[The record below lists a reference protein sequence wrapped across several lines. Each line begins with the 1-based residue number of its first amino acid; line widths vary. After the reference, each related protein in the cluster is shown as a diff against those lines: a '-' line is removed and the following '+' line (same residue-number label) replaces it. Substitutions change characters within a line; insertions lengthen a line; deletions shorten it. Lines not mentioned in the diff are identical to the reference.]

1 MQKNSG
7 FNKNRERGGKDMR
20 KIVKNLKIYRLVA
33 WILAITM
40 LAGYVPQGVH
50 LKSFNSLKD
59 MGKVQA
65 ETTLQNP
72 RIVKDSSMDAGQ
84 KVTWDCVWFGSYPQS
99 EIVKEGS
106 KEEKTLKRVNNIHKV
121 KYDVVNEKSFKEIS
135 NAQYN
140 EESDAVIN
148 GERYKRLRGIDAV
161 DHNDDEGECYYDWIS
176 DYKNYHYFKYEPI
189 KWRILKRTGNQLFV
203 VSDIILEN
211 QRYNM
216 DYESITWGKSTIRSW
231 LNGYGSQENKSKINY
246 TNQSFINKA
255 FSANDIKAIQ
265 KTNVINDN
273 NIECNTAGGNNTVD
287 KLFLLSEREVYYTS
301 EAQEHGFVKNNQTE
315 DEARKCLCST
325 YAWAMGAWKEDNKPG
340 NSSWSLRSP
349 GLDGY
354 DAAYVDSDGLVNN
367 DDGGTITTTSMGVRP
382 ALHLNLSS
390 TQVYSYAGTVSS
402 DGTIDEVAY
411 DEGRWDDEDYEY
423 KDYTDYDSEIS
434 SFMNNKGTR
443 NTIQYLCINENFPNS
458 IYVYKND
465 ATFASNVAMVVSDMM
480 YRGMDGWRDLYDSST
495 SIEEAEKTL
504 AALVQQYHV
513 EIQNL
518 AEDKTRKKY
527 ADVFVAGLHNYI
539 KALAISNNINKKDIK
554 VLESIVTE
562 NTVSNLFLKG
572 DYNKLCK
579 YFQEQGGY
587 SENSAIVRALDKYA
601 ISKELAD
608 GLSKVSDF
616 DGIGITIEGIREDT
630 LNYMCQLEGIIQAD
644 AMYSEMLMYIKNNCQ
659 FDVVKQA
666 AQNLCDVIQGGW
678 QKQLSYVTTAAKNKV
693 TEEALDLVIKQAVK
707 ASPWLELVKGAY
719 DWGVSISNILFNT
732 EDIQKQKDNMRI
744 VAYLGDVLK
753 KWVIDN
759 QTQYLNSVSN
769 GSSIKEKN
777 IRAKKLYYSMYM
789 LWKTRIVGEKTLQKM
804 MKSSYSKRSK
814 YYTYSMQTLDTLEAQ
829 NQAIFTSD
837 MMKKIMSISVSCPVD
852 VEVYNK
858 NGKLLLTVKDGKESS
873 GYKDGIYYYVQ
884 YHPLDKDYTKTICY
898 PENSGY
904 TLKYVGKSS
913 GRVDSNIMEIK
924 EDGSAKNS
932 FVDNISIKKGSLI
945 FVKQDSKGIYNYKTT
960 DILTGKEKEKSF
972 NINDENN
979 YTSIEKLA
987 FLAANVKLN
996 KGSERLLT
1004 LTVLPENATNQKL
1017 LWESSDSSIAWVDSD
1032 GVVHGKAEG
1041 KAKITAYSLADEISA
1056 SCMVQVVKTADS
1068 KNNTNIKV
1076 KKINLKGLSTKI
1088 AAGKKLKLT
1097 VTVTPYNAKNKKLRW
1112 SSSNTKV
1119 AKVTQSGIVTMIKKS
1134 GGKKAVIT
1142 AVATDGSRVKASWKV
1157 TSMKGIVKNI
1167 KLTGV
1172 KTVKAGKSVK
1182 LKATV
1187 KATKKANKKLL
1198 WTSSNKKYATVNGKG
1213 VVKTKKAG
1221 KGKKV
1226 KITATATDGSGKKS
1240 TVTIKIK

>member
-50 LKSFNSLKD
+50 FPCFDAFKN
-59 MGKVQA
+59 MEKVQA

-72 RIVKDSSMDAGQ
+72 KIVEDFYMDSGQ
-84 KVTWDCVWFGSYPQS
+84 TVTWDCVWFGSYPQS
-99 EIVKEGS
+99 EVTAEDGAVYDK
-106 KEEKTLKRVNNIHKV
+106 LKKATNWDDNN
-121 KYDVVNEKSFKEIS
+121 DVVIEGTKYRRLKGEDATRATFD
-135 NAQYN
+135 
-140 EESDAVIN
+140 EE
-148 GERYKRLRGIDAV
+148 GF
-161 DHNDDEGECYYDWIS
+161 YDWNGS
-176 DYKNYHYFKYEPI
+176 YTTYHYFKYEPI
-189 KWRILKRTGNQLFV
+189 KWRVLNTDGKEAFLLADV
-203 VSDIILEN
+203 VLDD
-211 QRYNM
+211 QKYNT
-216 DYESITWGKSTIRSW
+216 DFTNVTWETCSMRKW
-231 LNGYGSQENKSKINY
+231 LNKQ
-246 TNQSFINKA
+246 FINTA
-255 FSANDIKAIQ
+255 FSLGEKNAIPV
-265 KTNVINDN
+265 KRIVNKDN
-273 NIECNTAGGNNTVD
+273 IRYGTKGGENTSD
-287 KLFLLSEREVYYTS
+287 KVFLLSESEVWNTE
-301 EAQEHGFVKNNQTE
+301 EAIGYGFSDDYEIN
-315 DEARKCLCST
+315 DEARTSNFST
-325 YAWAMGAWKEDNKPG
+325 YAYAMGIEQSFEFYFDGAINW
-340 NSSWSLRSP
+340 WLRSP
-349 GLDGY
+349 GSYNGSAEIVCDDSTVGTSGGRVN
-354 DAAYVDSDGLVNN
+354 YVTN
-367 DDGGTITTTSMGVRP
+367 GVRP

-411 DEGRWDDEDYEY
+411 DEGRWDDKDYEY

-513 EIQNL
+513 EIKNL

-527 ADVFVAGLHNYI
+527 ADVFVSGLHNYI
-539 KALAISNNINKKDIK
+539 KALAISNDVNKKDIK

-562 NTVSNLFLKG
+562 DTVSNLFLKG

-601 ISKELAD
+601 VSKELAD

-630 LNYMCQLEGIIQAD
+630 LNYMCQLESIIQAD

-693 TEEALDLVIKQAVK
+693 TEKALDSVIKQAVK
-707 ASPWLELVKGAY
+707 ASPWLELIKGAY
-719 DWGVSISNILFNT
+719 DWGISISNILFNI

-744 VAYLGDVLK
+744 IAYLGDVLK

-789 LWKTRIVGEKTLQKM
+789 LWKTRMVGEKTLQKM

-814 YYTYSMQTLDTLEAQ
+814 YYTYSMQALDTLEAQ

-837 MMKKIMSISVSCPVD
+837 MMKKIMSISISCPVD

-858 NGKLLLTVKDGKESS
+858 NGKLLLTVKDGKESG
-873 GYKDGIYYYVQ
+873 GYKNGIYYYVQ

-932 FVDNISIKKGSLI
+932 FVDNISINKGSLI
-945 FVKQDSKGIYNYKTT
+945 LVNQDSKGIYSYKTT
-960 DILTGKEKEKSF
+960 DILTGKEKEKTF
-972 NINDENN
+972 NTNDENN
-979 YTSIEKLA
+979 YISIKQLA
-987 FLAANVKLN
+987 FSASNVKLN
-996 KGSERLLT
+996 KGSEQLLT

-1017 LWESSDSSIAWVDSD
+1017 IWESSDSSIAWVDSD

>member
-1 MQKNSG
+1 
-7 FNKNRERGGKDMR
+7 MR
-20 KIVKNLKIYRLVA
+20 KIIKNLRIYRLIA

-99 EIVKEGS
+99 EVTAEDGAIYTKLKKKAEWNNNNTVIEGT
-106 KEEKTLKRVNNIHKV
+106 KYRRLKGEDATRATFDEEG
-121 KYDVVNEKSFKEIS
+121 F
-135 NAQYN
+135 
-140 EESDAVIN
+140 
-148 GERYKRLRGIDAV
+148 
-161 DHNDDEGECYYDWIS
+161 YDWNGS
-176 DYKNYHYFKYEPI
+176 YTTYHYFKYEPI
-189 KWRILKRTGNQLFV
+189 KWRVLNTDGKEAFLLADVALDDQK
-203 VSDIILEN
+203 
-211 QRYNM
+211 YNT
-216 DYESITWGKSTIRSW
+216 DFINVTWETCSMRKW
-231 LNGYGSQENKSKINY
+231 LNKQ
-246 TNQSFINKA
+246 FINTA
-255 FSANDIKAIQ
+255 FSLGEKNAIPV
-265 KTNVINDN
+265 KRIINKDN
-273 NIECNTAGGNNTVD
+273 IRYGTKGGENTSD
-287 KLFLLSEREVYYTS
+287 KVFLLSESEVWNTE
-301 EAQEHGFVKNNQTE
+301 EAIGYGFSDDYEIN
-315 DEARKCLCST
+315 DEARTSNFST
-325 YAWAMGAWKEDNKPG
+325 YAYAMGIEQSFEFYFDGAINW
-340 NSSWSLRSP
+340 WLRSP
-349 GLDGY
+349 GSYNGSAEVICDDSTIGTSGGRVN
-354 DAAYVDSDGLVNN
+354 YVTN
-367 DDGGTITTTSMGVRP
+367 GVRP

-402 DGTIDEVAY
+402 DGTVDEVAY
-411 DEGRWDDEDYEY
+411 DESGWDDKDYEY

-527 ADVFVAGLHNYI
+527 ADVFVSGLHNYI
-539 KALAISNNINKKDIK
+539 KALAISNNVNKKDIK

-562 NTVSNLFLKG
+562 DTVSNLFLKG
-572 DYNKLCK
+572 DYDKLCK

-601 ISKELAD
+601 VSKELAD

-630 LNYMCQLEGIIQAD
+630 LNYMCQLESIIQAD

-693 TEEALDLVIKQAVK
+693 TEKALDSVIKQAVK
-707 ASPWLELVKGAY
+707 ASPWLELIKGAY
-719 DWGVSISNILFNT
+719 DWGVSISNILFNI

-744 VAYLGDVLK
+744 IAYLGDVLK

-789 LWKTRIVGEKTLQKM
+789 LWKTRMVGEKTLQKM

-814 YYTYSMQTLDTLEAQ
+814 YYTYSMQALDTLEAQ

-858 NGKLLLTVKDGKESS
+858 NGKLLLTVKDGKESG
-873 GYKDGIYYYVQ
+873 GYKNGIYYYVQ

-932 FVDNISIKKGSLI
+932 FVDNISINKGSLI
-945 FVKQDSKGIYNYKTT
+945 LVNQDSKGIYSYKTT
-960 DILTGKEKEKSF
+960 DILTGKEKEKTF
-972 NINDENN
+972 NTNDENN
-979 YTSIEKLA
+979 YISIKQLA
-987 FLAANVKLN
+987 FSASNVKLN
-996 KGSERLLT
+996 KGSEQLLT

-1017 LWESSDSSIAWVDSD
+1017 IWESSDSSIAWVDSD

-1112 SSSNTKV
+1112 SSSNAKV

>member
-50 LKSFNSLKD
+50 FPCFDAFKN
-59 MGKVQA
+59 MEKVQA

-72 RIVKDSSMDAGQ
+72 KIVEDFYMDSGQ
-84 KVTWDCVWFGSYPQS
+84 TVTWDCVWFGSYPQS
-99 EIVKEGS
+99 EVTAEDGAVYDK
-106 KEEKTLKRVNNIHKV
+106 LKKATNWDDNN
-121 KYDVVNEKSFKEIS
+121 DVVIEGTKYRRLKGEDATRATFD
-135 NAQYN
+135 
-140 EESDAVIN
+140 EE
-148 GERYKRLRGIDAV
+148 GF
-161 DHNDDEGECYYDWIS
+161 YDWNGS
-176 DYKNYHYFKYEPI
+176 YTTYHYFKYEPI
-189 KWRILKRTGNQLFV
+189 KWRVLNTDGKEAFLLADV
-203 VSDIILEN
+203 VLDD
-211 QRYNM
+211 QKYNT
-216 DYESITWGKSTIRSW
+216 DFTNVTWETCSMRKW
-231 LNGYGSQENKSKINY
+231 LNKQ
-246 TNQSFINKA
+246 FINTA
-255 FSANDIKAIQ
+255 FSLGEKNAIPV
-265 KTNVINDN
+265 KRIVNKDN
-273 NIECNTAGGNNTVD
+273 IRYGTKGGENTSD
-287 KLFLLSEREVYYTS
+287 KVFLLSESEVWNTE
-301 EAQEHGFVKNNQTE
+301 EAIGYGFSDDYEIN
-315 DEARKCLCST
+315 DEARTSNFST
-325 YAWAMGAWKEDNKPG
+325 YAYAMGIEQSFEFYFDGAINW
-340 NSSWSLRSP
+340 WLRSP
-349 GLDGY
+349 GSYNGSAEIVCDDSTVGTSGGRVN
-354 DAAYVDSDGLVNN
+354 YVTN
-367 DDGGTITTTSMGVRP
+367 GVRP

-411 DEGRWDDEDYEY
+411 DEGRWDDKDYEY

-513 EIQNL
+513 EIKNL

-527 ADVFVAGLHNYI
+527 ADVFVSGLHNYI
-539 KALAISNNINKKDIK
+539 KALAISNDVNKKDIK

-562 NTVSNLFLKG
+562 DTVSNLFLKG

-601 ISKELAD
+601 VSKELAD

-630 LNYMCQLEGIIQAD
+630 LNYMCQLESIIQAD

-693 TEEALDLVIKQAVK
+693 TEKALDSVIKQAVK
-707 ASPWLELVKGAY
+707 ASPWLELIKGAY
-719 DWGVSISNILFNT
+719 DWGISISNILFNI

-744 VAYLGDVLK
+744 IAYLGDVLK

-789 LWKTRIVGEKTLQKM
+789 LWKTRMVGEKTLQKM

-814 YYTYSMQTLDTLEAQ
+814 YYTYSMQALDTLEAQ

-837 MMKKIMSISVSCPVD
+837 MMKKIMSISISCPVD

-858 NGKLLLTVKDGKESS
+858 NGKLLLTVKDGKESG
-873 GYKDGIYYYVQ
+873 GYKNGIYYYVQ

-932 FVDNISIKKGSLI
+932 FVDNISINKGSLI
-945 FVKQDSKGIYNYKTT
+945 LVNQDSKGIYSYKTT
-960 DILTGKEKEKSF
+960 DILTGKEKEKTF
-972 NINDENN
+972 NTNDENN
-979 YTSIEKLA
+979 YISIKQLA
-987 FLAANVKLN
+987 FSASNVKLN
-996 KGSERLLT
+996 KGSEQLLT

-1017 LWESSDSSIAWVDSD
+1017 IWESSDSSIAWVDSD

-1198 WTSSNKKYATVNGKG
+1198 WTSSNKKSATVNGKG

>member
-1 MQKNSG
+1 
-7 FNKNRERGGKDMR
+7 MR
-20 KIVKNLKIYRLVA
+20 KIIKNLRIYRLIA

-99 EIVKEGS
+99 EVTAEDGAIYTKLKKKAEWNNNNTVIEGT
-106 KEEKTLKRVNNIHKV
+106 KYRRLKGEDATRATFDEEG
-121 KYDVVNEKSFKEIS
+121 F
-135 NAQYN
+135 
-140 EESDAVIN
+140 
-148 GERYKRLRGIDAV
+148 
-161 DHNDDEGECYYDWIS
+161 YDWNGS
-176 DYKNYHYFKYEPI
+176 YTTYHYFKYEPI
-189 KWRILKRTGNQLFV
+189 KWRVLNIDGKEAFLLADVALDDQK
-203 VSDIILEN
+203 
-211 QRYNM
+211 YNT
-216 DYESITWGKSTIRSW
+216 DFINVTWETCSMRKW
-231 LNGYGSQENKSKINY
+231 LNKQ
-246 TNQSFINKA
+246 FINTA
-255 FSANDIKAIQ
+255 FSLGEKNAIPV
-265 KTNVINDN
+265 KRIINKDN
-273 NIECNTAGGNNTVD
+273 IRYGTKGGENTSD
-287 KLFLLSEREVYYTS
+287 KVFLLSESEVWDTE
-301 EAQEHGFVKNNQTE
+301 EAIGYGFSDDYEIN
-315 DEARKCLCST
+315 DEARTSNFST
-325 YAWAMGAWKEDNKPG
+325 YAYAMGIEQSFEFYFDGAINW
-340 NSSWSLRSP
+340 WLRSP
-349 GLDGY
+349 GSYNGSAEVICDDSTIGTSGGRVN
-354 DAAYVDSDGLVNN
+354 YVTN
-367 DDGGTITTTSMGVRP
+367 GVRP

-390 TQVYSYAGTVSS
+390 TQVYSYAGAVSS
-402 DGTIDEVAY
+402 DGTVDEVAY
-411 DEGRWDDEDYEY
+411 DESGWDDKDYEY

-443 NTIQYLCINENFPNS
+443 NAIQYLCINENFPNS

-527 ADVFVAGLHNYI
+527 ADVFVSGLHNYI
-539 KALAISNNINKKDIK
+539 KALAISNNVNKKDIK

-562 NTVSNLFLKG
+562 DTVSNLFLKG
-572 DYNKLCK
+572 DYDKLCK
-579 YFQEQGGY
+579 YFQKQGGY
-587 SENSAIVRALDKYA
+587 SENSAIVRVLDKYA
-601 ISKELAD
+601 VSKELAD

-630 LNYMCQLEGIIQAD
+630 LNYMCQLESIIQAD

-693 TEEALDLVIKQAVK
+693 TEKALDSVIKQAVK
-707 ASPWLELVKGAY
+707 ASPWLELIKGAY
-719 DWGVSISNILFNT
+719 DWGISISNILFNI

-744 VAYLGDVLK
+744 IAYLGDVLK

-789 LWKTRIVGEKTLQKM
+789 LWKTRMVGEKTLQKM

-814 YYTYSMQTLDTLEAQ
+814 YYTYSMQALDTLEAQ

-858 NGKLLLTVKDGKESS
+858 NGKLLLTVKDGKESG
-873 GYKDGIYYYVQ
+873 GYKNGIYYYVQ

-932 FVDNISIKKGSLI
+932 FVDNISINKGSLI
-945 FVKQDSKGIYNYKTT
+945 WVKQDSKGIYGYKTT
-960 DILTGKEKEKSF
+960 DILTGKETEKSF

-979 YTSIEKLA
+979 YISIGKIV

-1017 LWESSDSSIAWVDSD
+1017 IWESSDSSIAWVDSD

>member
-50 LKSFNSLKD
+50 FPCFDAFKN
-59 MGKVQA
+59 MEKVQA

-72 RIVKDSSMDAGQ
+72 KIVEDFYMDSGQ
-84 KVTWDCVWFGSYPQS
+84 TVTWDCVWFGSYPQS
-99 EIVKEGS
+99 EVTAEDGAVYDK
-106 KEEKTLKRVNNIHKV
+106 LKKATNWDDNN
-121 KYDVVNEKSFKEIS
+121 DVVIEGTKYRRLKGEDATRATFD
-135 NAQYN
+135 
-140 EESDAVIN
+140 EE
-148 GERYKRLRGIDAV
+148 GF
-161 DHNDDEGECYYDWIS
+161 YDWNGS
-176 DYKNYHYFKYEPI
+176 YTTYHYFKYEPI
-189 KWRILKRTGNQLFV
+189 KWRVLNTDGKEAFLLADVALDDQK
-203 VSDIILEN
+203 
-211 QRYNM
+211 YNT
-216 DYESITWGKSTIRSW
+216 DFTNVTWETCSMRKW
-231 LNGYGSQENKSKINY
+231 LNKQ
-246 TNQSFINKA
+246 FINTA
-255 FSANDIKAIQ
+255 FSLGEKNAIPV
-265 KTNVINDN
+265 KRIVNKDN
-273 NIECNTAGGNNTVD
+273 IRYGTKGGENTSD
-287 KLFLLSEREVYYTS
+287 KVFLLSESEVWNTE
-301 EAQEHGFVKNNQTE
+301 EAIGYGFSDDYEIN
-315 DEARKCLCST
+315 DEARTSNFST
-325 YAWAMGAWKEDNKPG
+325 YAYAMGIEQSFEFYFDGAINW
-340 NSSWSLRSP
+340 WLRSP
-349 GLDGY
+349 GSYNGSAEIVCDDSTVGTSGGRVN
-354 DAAYVDSDGLVNN
+354 YVTN
-367 DDGGTITTTSMGVRP
+367 GVRP

-513 EIQNL
+513 EIKNL

-527 ADVFVAGLHNYI
+527 ADVFVSGLHNYI
-539 KALAISNNINKKDIK
+539 KALAISNDVNKKDIK

-562 NTVSNLFLKG
+562 DTVSNLFLKG

-601 ISKELAD
+601 VSKELAD

-693 TEEALDLVIKQAVK
+693 TEKALDSVIKQAVK
-707 ASPWLELVKGAY
+707 ASPWLELIKGAY
-719 DWGVSISNILFNT
+719 DWGISISNILFNI

-744 VAYLGDVLK
+744 IAYLGDVLK

-789 LWKTRIVGEKTLQKM
+789 LWKTRMVGEKTLQKM

-814 YYTYSMQTLDTLEAQ
+814 YYTYSMQALDTLEAQ

-858 NGKLLLTVKDGKESS
+858 NGKLLLTVKDGKESG
-873 GYKDGIYYYVQ
+873 GYKNGIYYYVQ

-932 FVDNISIKKGSLI
+932 FVDNISINKGSLI
-945 FVKQDSKGIYNYKTT
+945 LVNQDSKGIYSYKTT
-960 DILTGKEKEKSF
+960 DILTGKEKEKTF
-972 NINDENN
+972 NTNDENN
-979 YTSIEKLA
+979 YISIKQLA
-987 FLAANVKLN
+987 FSASNVKLN
-996 KGSERLLT
+996 KESEQLLT

-1017 LWESSDSSIAWVDSD
+1017 IWESSDSSIAWVDSD

-1056 SCMVQVVKTADS
+1056 SCMIQVVKTADS

>member
-50 LKSFNSLKD
+50 FPCFDAFKN
-59 MGKVQA
+59 MEKVQA

-72 RIVKDSSMDAGQ
+72 KIVEDFYMDSGQ
-84 KVTWDCVWFGSYPQS
+84 TVTWDCVWFGSYPQS
-99 EIVKEGS
+99 EVTAEDGAVYDK
-106 KEEKTLKRVNNIHKV
+106 LKKATNWDDNN
-121 KYDVVNEKSFKEIS
+121 DVVIEGTKYRRLKGEDATRATFD
-135 NAQYN
+135 
-140 EESDAVIN
+140 EE
-148 GERYKRLRGIDAV
+148 GF
-161 DHNDDEGECYYDWIS
+161 YDWNGS
-176 DYKNYHYFKYEPI
+176 YTTYHYFKYEPI
-189 KWRILKRTGNQLFV
+189 KWRVLNTDGKEAFLLADVALDDQK
-203 VSDIILEN
+203 
-211 QRYNM
+211 YNT
-216 DYESITWGKSTIRSW
+216 DFTNVTWETCSMRKW
-231 LNGYGSQENKSKINY
+231 LNKQ
-246 TNQSFINKA
+246 FINTA
-255 FSANDIKAIQ
+255 FSLGEKNAIPV
-265 KTNVINDN
+265 KRIVNKDN
-273 NIECNTAGGNNTVD
+273 IRYGTKGGENTSD
-287 KLFLLSEREVYYTS
+287 KVFLLSESEVWNTE
-301 EAQEHGFVKNNQTE
+301 EAIGYGFSDDYEIN
-315 DEARKCLCST
+315 DEARTSNFST
-325 YAWAMGAWKEDNKPG
+325 YAYAMGIEQSFEFYFDGAINW
-340 NSSWSLRSP
+340 WLRSP
-349 GLDGY
+349 GSYNGSAEIVCDDSTVGTSGGRVN
-354 DAAYVDSDGLVNN
+354 YVTN
-367 DDGGTITTTSMGVRP
+367 GVRP

-495 SIEEAEKTL
+495 SIEEAEKIL

-513 EIQNL
+513 EIKNL

-527 ADVFVAGLHNYI
+527 ADVFVSGLHNYI
-539 KALAISNNINKKDIK
+539 KALAIADNISKKDIK

-562 NTVSNLFLKG
+562 DTVSNLFLKG

-579 YFQEQGGY
+579 YFQKQGGY

-601 ISKELAD
+601 TSKELAD

-616 DGIGITIEGIREDT
+616 DGIGITIQEIREDT
-630 LNYMCQLEGIIQAD
+630 LNYMCQFEGIIQAD

-852 VEVYNK
+852 VEVYSK

-873 GYKDGIYYYVQ
+873 GYKNGIYYYVQ

-1056 SCMVQVVKTADS
+1056 SCMIQVVKTADS

-1112 SSSNTKV
+1112 SSNNTKV

-1142 AVATDGSRVKASWKV
+1142 AVATDGSRVKAFWKV

-1213 VVKTKKAG
+1213 VVKMKKAG

>member
-50 LKSFNSLKD
+50 FPCFDAFKN
-59 MGKVQA
+59 MEKVQA

-72 RIVKDSSMDAGQ
+72 KIVEDFYMDSGQ
-84 KVTWDCVWFGSYPQS
+84 TVTWDCVWFGSYPQS
-99 EIVKEGS
+99 EVTAEDGAVYDK
-106 KEEKTLKRVNNIHKV
+106 LKKATNWDDNN
-121 KYDVVNEKSFKEIS
+121 DVVIEGTKYRRLKGEDATRATFD
-135 NAQYN
+135 
-140 EESDAVIN
+140 EE
-148 GERYKRLRGIDAV
+148 GF
-161 DHNDDEGECYYDWIS
+161 YDWNGS
-176 DYKNYHYFKYEPI
+176 YTTYHYFKYEPI
-189 KWRILKRTGNQLFV
+189 KWRVLNTDGKEAFLLADVALDDQK
-203 VSDIILEN
+203 
-211 QRYNM
+211 YNT
-216 DYESITWGKSTIRSW
+216 DFTNVTWETCSMRKW
-231 LNGYGSQENKSKINY
+231 LNKQ
-246 TNQSFINKA
+246 FINTA
-255 FSANDIKAIQ
+255 FSLGEKNAIPV
-265 KTNVINDN
+265 KRIVNKDN
-273 NIECNTAGGNNTVD
+273 IRYGTKGGENTSD
-287 KLFLLSEREVYYTS
+287 KVFLLSESEVWNTE
-301 EAQEHGFVKNNQTE
+301 EAIGYGFSDDYEIN
-315 DEARKCLCST
+315 DEARTSNFST
-325 YAWAMGAWKEDNKPG
+325 YAYAMGIEQSFEFYFDGAINW
-340 NSSWSLRSP
+340 WLRSP
-349 GLDGY
+349 GSYNGSAEIVCDDSTVGTSGGRVN
-354 DAAYVDSDGLVNN
+354 YVTN
-367 DDGGTITTTSMGVRP
+367 GVRP

-495 SIEEAEKTL
+495 SIEEAEKIL

-513 EIQNL
+513 EIKNL

-527 ADVFVAGLHNYI
+527 ADVFVSGLHNYI
-539 KALAISNNINKKDIK
+539 KALAIADNISKKDIK

-562 NTVSNLFLKG
+562 DTVSNLFLKG

-579 YFQEQGGY
+579 YFQKQGGY

-601 ISKELAD
+601 TSKELAD

-616 DGIGITIEGIREDT
+616 DGIGITIQEIREDT
-630 LNYMCQLEGIIQAD
+630 LNYMCQFEGIIQAD

-873 GYKDGIYYYVQ
+873 GYKNGIYYYVQ
-884 YHPLDKDYTKTICY
+884 YHPLDKGYTKTICY

-1112 SSSNTKV
+1112 SSNNTKV

>member
-1 MQKNSG
+1 
-7 FNKNRERGGKDMR
+7 MR

-50 LKSFNSLKD
+50 FPCFDAFKN
-59 MGKVQA
+59 MEKVQA

-72 RIVKDSSMDAGQ
+72 KIVEDFYMDSGQ
-84 KVTWDCVWFGSYPQS
+84 TVTWDCVWFGSYPQS
-99 EIVKEGS
+99 EVTAEDGAVYDK
-106 KEEKTLKRVNNIHKV
+106 LKKATNWDDNN
-121 KYDVVNEKSFKEIS
+121 DVVIEGTKYRRLKGEDATRATFD
-135 NAQYN
+135 
-140 EESDAVIN
+140 EE
-148 GERYKRLRGIDAV
+148 G
-161 DHNDDEGECYYDWIS
+161 CYDWNGS
-176 DYKNYHYFKYEPI
+176 YTTYHYFKYEPI
-189 KWRILKRTGNQLFV
+189 KWRVLNTDGKEAFLLADVALDDQK
-203 VSDIILEN
+203 
-211 QRYNM
+211 YNT
-216 DYESITWGKSTIRSW
+216 DFTNVTWETCSMRKW
-231 LNGYGSQENKSKINY
+231 LNKQ
-246 TNQSFINKA
+246 FINTA
-255 FSANDIKAIQ
+255 FSLGEKNAIPV
-265 KTNVINDN
+265 KRIVNKDN
-273 NIECNTAGGNNTVD
+273 IRYGTKGGENTSD
-287 KLFLLSEREVYYTS
+287 KVFLLSESEVWNTE
-301 EAQEHGFVKNNQTE
+301 EAIGYGFSDDYEIN
-315 DEARKCLCST
+315 DEARTSNFST
-325 YAWAMGAWKEDNKPG
+325 YAYAMGIEQSFEFYFDGAINW
-340 NSSWSLRSP
+340 WLRSP
-349 GLDGY
+349 GSYNGSAEIICDDSTVGTSGGRVN
-354 DAAYVDSDGLVNN
+354 YVTN
-367 DDGGTITTTSMGVRP
+367 GVRP

-411 DEGRWDDEDYEY
+411 DESGWDDEDYEY

-434 SFMNNKGTR
+434 SFMNNKGTK

-495 SIEEAEKTL
+495 SIEEAEKIL

-513 EIQNL
+513 EIKNL

-527 ADVFVAGLHNYI
+527 ADVFVSGLHNYI
-539 KALAISNNINKKDIK
+539 KALAIADNISKKDIK

-562 NTVSNLFLKG
+562 DTVSNLFLKG

-579 YFQEQGGY
+579 YFQKQGGY

-601 ISKELAD
+601 TSKELAD

-616 DGIGITIEGIREDT
+616 DGIGITIQEIREDT
-630 LNYMCQLEGIIQAD
+630 LNYMCQFEGIIQAD

-852 VEVYNK
+852 VEVYSK

-873 GYKDGIYYYVQ
+873 GYKNGIYYYVQ

-1056 SCMVQVVKTADS
+1056 SCMVQVVKKADS

-1182 LKATV
+1182 LKTTV

>member
-40 LAGYVPQGVH
+40 LAGYVPQEVH
-50 LKSFNSLKD
+50 FPCFDAFKN
-59 MGKVQA
+59 MEKVQA

-72 RIVKDSSMDAGQ
+72 KIVEDFYMDSGQ
-84 KVTWDCVWFGSYPQS
+84 TVTWDCVWFGSYPQS
-99 EIVKEGS
+99 EVTAEDGAVYDK
-106 KEEKTLKRVNNIHKV
+106 LKKATNWDDNN
-121 KYDVVNEKSFKEIS
+121 DVVIEGTKYRRLKGEDATRATFD
-135 NAQYN
+135 
-140 EESDAVIN
+140 EE
-148 GERYKRLRGIDAV
+148 GF
-161 DHNDDEGECYYDWIS
+161 YDWNGS
-176 DYKNYHYFKYEPI
+176 YTTYHYFKYEPI
-189 KWRILKRTGNQLFV
+189 KWRVLNTDGKEAFLLADVALDDQK
-203 VSDIILEN
+203 
-211 QRYNM
+211 YNT
-216 DYESITWGKSTIRSW
+216 DFTNVTWETCSMRKW
-231 LNGYGSQENKSKINY
+231 LNKQ
-246 TNQSFINKA
+246 FINTA
-255 FSANDIKAIQ
+255 FSLGEKNAIPV
-265 KTNVINDN
+265 KRIVNKDN
-273 NIECNTAGGNNTVD
+273 IRYGTKGGENTSD
-287 KLFLLSEREVYYTS
+287 KVFLLSESEVWNTE
-301 EAQEHGFVKNNQTE
+301 EAIGYGFSDDYEIN
-315 DEARKCLCST
+315 DEARTSNFST
-325 YAWAMGAWKEDNKPG
+325 YAYAMGIEQSFEFYFDGAINW
-340 NSSWSLRSP
+340 WLRSP
-349 GLDGY
+349 GSYNGSAEIVCDDSTVGTSGGRVN
-354 DAAYVDSDGLVNN
+354 YVTN
-367 DDGGTITTTSMGVRP
+367 GVRP

-411 DEGRWDDEDYEY
+411 DEGRWDDKDYEY

-513 EIQNL
+513 EIKNL

-527 ADVFVAGLHNYI
+527 ADVFVSGLHNYI
-539 KALAISNNINKKDIK
+539 KALAISNDVNKKDIK

-562 NTVSNLFLKG
+562 DTVSNLFLKG

-601 ISKELAD
+601 VSKELAD

-630 LNYMCQLEGIIQAD
+630 LNYMCQLESIIQAD

-693 TEEALDLVIKQAVK
+693 AEKALDSVIKQAVK
-707 ASPWLELVKGAY
+707 ASPWLELIKGAY
-719 DWGVSISNILFNT
+719 DWGISISNILFNI

-744 VAYLGDVLK
+744 IAYLGDVLK

-804 MKSSYSKRSK
+804 MKKSYSKRSK
-814 YYTYSMQTLDTLEAQ
+814 YYTYSMQALDTLEAQ
-829 NQAIFTSD
+829 NQAIFTND

-873 GYKDGIYYYVQ
+873 GYKNGIYYYVQ
-884 YHPLDKDYTKTICY
+884 YHPLDKDYTKILCY

-924 EDGSAKNS
+924 EDGTAKNS
-932 FVDNISIKKGSLI
+932 FVDNISINKGSLI
-945 FVKQDSKGIYNYKTT
+945 LVNQDSKGIYSYKTT
-960 DILTGKEKEKSF
+960 DILTGKEKEKTF
-972 NINDENN
+972 NTNDENN
-979 YTSIEKLA
+979 YISIKQLA
-987 FLAANVKLN
+987 FSASNVKLN
-996 KGSERLLT
+996 KGSEQLLT

-1017 LWESSDSSIAWVDSD
+1017 IWESSDSSIAWVDSD

-1056 SCMVQVVKTADS
+1056 SCMIQVVKTADS

>member
-1 MQKNSG
+1 M
-7 FNKNRERGGKDMR
+7 GK
-20 KIVKNLKIYRLVA
+20 IIKNLRIYRLIA

-99 EIVKEGS
+99 EVTAEDGAIYTKLKKKAEWNNNNTVIEGTKYRRLKGEDS
-106 KEEKTLKRVNNIHKV
+106 TARDEEGLYNW
-121 KYDVVNEKSFKEIS
+121 NE
-135 NAQYN
+135 
-140 EESDAVIN
+140 
-148 GERYKRLRGIDAV
+148 
-161 DHNDDEGECYYDWIS
+161 
-176 DYKNYHYFKYEPI
+176 DYTTYHYFKYEPI
-189 KWRILKRTGNQLFV
+189 KWRILNTDGDEALLLADVALDDQEYN
-203 VSDIILEN
+203 SDWN
-211 QRYNM
+211 AKGV
-216 DYESITWGKSTIRSW
+216 TWKNSSMRSW
-231 LNGYGSQENKSKINY
+231 LNGYGKSENQPKLDYSSN
-246 TNQSFINKA
+246 NFINET
-255 FSANDIKAIQ
+255 FSSEERKAI
-265 KTNVINDN
+265 
-273 NIECNTAGGNNTVD
+273 
-287 KLFLLSEREVYYTS
+287 LSKAVVNGS
-301 EAQEHGFVKNNQTE
+301 EAIDKIFLMSESDICNSNMAKKYGFAPSCDTN
-315 DEARKCLCST
+315 DEAKRSYCSNYAYAMGVWRGEYPYEGNVCWGLCST
-325 YAWAMGAWKEDNKPG
+325 SFEGGYSTWVYENGRSGKSDDFDIRF
-340 NSSWSLRSP
+340 SS
-349 GLDGY
+349 
-354 DAAYVDSDGLVNN
+354 A
-367 DDGGTITTTSMGVRP
+367 GVRP

-402 DGTIDEVAY
+402 DGTVDEVAY
-411 DEGRWDDEDYEY
+411 DESGWDDKDYQY

-513 EIQNL
+513 EIKNL

-527 ADVFVAGLHNYI
+527 ADVFVSGLHNYI
-539 KALAISNNINKKDIK
+539 KALAISNDVNKKDIK

-562 NTVSNLFLKG
+562 DTVSNLFLKG

-601 ISKELAD
+601 VSKELAD

-630 LNYMCQLEGIIQAD
+630 LNYMCQLESIIQAD

-666 AQNLCDVIQGGW
+666 AQNLYDVIQGGW

-693 TEEALDLVIKQAVK
+693 TEEALNLVIKQAVK
-707 ASPWLELVKGAY
+707 ASPWLELIKGAY

-744 VAYLGDVLK
+744 IAYLGDVLK

-789 LWKTRIVGEKTLQKM
+789 LWKTRMVGEKTLQKM

-814 YYTYSMQTLDTLEAQ
+814 YYTYSMQALDTLEAQ

-858 NGKLLLTVKDGKESS
+858 NGKLLLTVKDGKESG
-873 GYKDGIYYYVQ
+873 GYKNGIYYYVQ

-932 FVDNISIKKGSLI
+932 FVDNISINKGSLI
-945 FVKQDSKGIYNYKTT
+945 LVNQDSKGIYSYKTT
-960 DILTGKEKEKSF
+960 DILTGKEKEKTF
-972 NINDENN
+972 NTNDENN
-979 YTSIEKLA
+979 YISIKQLA
-987 FLAANVKLN
+987 FSASNVKLN
-996 KGSERLLT
+996 KGSEQLLT

-1017 LWESSDSSIAWVDSD
+1017 IWESSDSSIAWVDSD

>member
-1 MQKNSG
+1 
-7 FNKNRERGGKDMR
+7 MR

-40 LAGYVPQGVH
+40 LAGYVPQEVH
-50 LKSFNSLKD
+50 FPCFDAFKN
-59 MGKVQA
+59 MEKVQA

-72 RIVKDSSMDAGQ
+72 KIVEDFYMDSGQ
-84 KVTWDCVWFGSYPQS
+84 TVTWDCVWFGSYPQS
-99 EIVKEGS
+99 EVTAEDGAVYDK
-106 KEEKTLKRVNNIHKV
+106 LKKATNWDDNN
-121 KYDVVNEKSFKEIS
+121 DVVIEGTKYRRLKGEDATRATFD
-135 NAQYN
+135 
-140 EESDAVIN
+140 EE
-148 GERYKRLRGIDAV
+148 GF
-161 DHNDDEGECYYDWIS
+161 YDWNGS
-176 DYKNYHYFKYEPI
+176 YTTYHYFKYEPI
-189 KWRILKRTGNQLFV
+189 KWRVLNTDGKEAFLLADVALDDQK
-203 VSDIILEN
+203 
-211 QRYNM
+211 YNT
-216 DYESITWGKSTIRSW
+216 DFTNVTWETCSMRKW
-231 LNGYGSQENKSKINY
+231 LNKQ
-246 TNQSFINKA
+246 FINTA
-255 FSANDIKAIQ
+255 FSLGEKNAIPV
-265 KTNVINDN
+265 KRIVNKDN
-273 NIECNTAGGNNTVD
+273 IRYGTKGGENTSD
-287 KLFLLSEREVYYTS
+287 KVFLLSESEVWNTE
-301 EAQEHGFVKNNQTE
+301 EAIGYGFSDDYEIN
-315 DEARKCLCST
+315 DEARTSNFST
-325 YAWAMGAWKEDNKPG
+325 YAYAMGIEQSFEFYFDGAINW
-340 NSSWSLRSP
+340 WLRSP
-349 GLDGY
+349 GSYNGSAEIVCDDSTVGTSGGRVN
-354 DAAYVDSDGLVNN
+354 YVTN
-367 DDGGTITTTSMGVRP
+367 GVRP

-411 DEGRWDDEDYEY
+411 DEGRWDDKDYEY

-513 EIQNL
+513 EIKNL

-527 ADVFVAGLHNYI
+527 ADVFVSGLHNYI
-539 KALAISNNINKKDIK
+539 KALAISNDVNKKDIK

-562 NTVSNLFLKG
+562 DTVSNLFLKG

-601 ISKELAD
+601 VSKELAD

-630 LNYMCQLEGIIQAD
+630 LNYMCQLESIIQAD

-693 TEEALDLVIKQAVK
+693 AEKALDSVIKQAVK
-707 ASPWLELVKGAY
+707 ASPWLELIKGAY
-719 DWGVSISNILFNT
+719 DWGISISNILFNI

-744 VAYLGDVLK
+744 IAYLGDVLK

-804 MKSSYSKRSK
+804 MKKSYSKRSK
-814 YYTYSMQTLDTLEAQ
+814 YYTYSMQALDTLEAQ
-829 NQAIFTSD
+829 NQAIFTND

-873 GYKDGIYYYVQ
+873 GYKNGIYYYVQ
-884 YHPLDKDYTKTICY
+884 YHPLDKDYTKILCY

-924 EDGSAKNS
+924 EDGTAKNS
-932 FVDNISIKKGSLI
+932 FVDNISINKGSLI
-945 FVKQDSKGIYNYKTT
+945 LVNQDSKGIYSYKTT
-960 DILTGKEKEKSF
+960 DILTGKEKEKTF
-972 NINDENN
+972 NTNDENN
-979 YTSIEKLA
+979 YISIKQLA
-987 FLAANVKLN
+987 FSASNVKLN
-996 KGSERLLT
+996 KGSEQLLT

-1017 LWESSDSSIAWVDSD
+1017 IWESSDSSIAWVDSD

-1056 SCMVQVVKTADS
+1056 SCMIQVVKTADS

>member
-50 LKSFNSLKD
+50 FPCFDAFKN
-59 MGKVQA
+59 MEKVQA

-72 RIVKDSSMDAGQ
+72 KIVEDFYMDSGQ
-84 KVTWDCVWFGSYPQS
+84 TVTWDCVWFGSYPQS
-99 EIVKEGS
+99 EVTAEDGAVYDK
-106 KEEKTLKRVNNIHKV
+106 LKKATNWDDNN
-121 KYDVVNEKSFKEIS
+121 DVVIEGTKYRRLKGEDATRATFD
-135 NAQYN
+135 
-140 EESDAVIN
+140 EE
-148 GERYKRLRGIDAV
+148 G
-161 DHNDDEGECYYDWIS
+161 CYDWNGS
-176 DYKNYHYFKYEPI
+176 YTTYHYFKYEPI
-189 KWRILKRTGNQLFV
+189 KWRVLNTDGKEAFLLADVALDDQK
-203 VSDIILEN
+203 
-211 QRYNM
+211 YNT
-216 DYESITWGKSTIRSW
+216 DFTNVTWETCSMRKW
-231 LNGYGSQENKSKINY
+231 LNKQ
-246 TNQSFINKA
+246 FINTA
-255 FSANDIKAIQ
+255 FSLGEKNAIPV
-265 KTNVINDN
+265 KRIVNKDN
-273 NIECNTAGGNNTVD
+273 IRYGTKGGENTSD
-287 KLFLLSEREVYYTS
+287 KVFLLSESEVWNTE
-301 EAQEHGFVKNNQTE
+301 EAIGYGFSDDYEIN
-315 DEARKCLCST
+315 DEARTSNFST
-325 YAWAMGAWKEDNKPG
+325 YAYAMGIEQSFEFYFDGAINW
-340 NSSWSLRSP
+340 WLRSP
-349 GLDGY
+349 GSYNGSAEIICDDSTVGTSGGRVN
-354 DAAYVDSDGLVNN
+354 YVTN
-367 DDGGTITTTSMGVRP
+367 GVRP

-411 DEGRWDDEDYEY
+411 DESGWDDEDYEY

-434 SFMNNKGTR
+434 SFMNNKGTK

-495 SIEEAEKTL
+495 SIEEAEKIL

-513 EIQNL
+513 EIKNL

-527 ADVFVAGLHNYI
+527 ADVFVSGLHNYI
-539 KALAISNNINKKDIK
+539 KALAIADNISKKDIK

-562 NTVSNLFLKG
+562 DTVSNLFLKG

-579 YFQEQGGY
+579 YFQKQGGY

-601 ISKELAD
+601 TSKELAD

-616 DGIGITIEGIREDT
+616 DGIGITIQEIREDT
-630 LNYMCQLEGIIQAD
+630 LNYMCQFEGIIQAD

-852 VEVYNK
+852 VEVYSK

-873 GYKDGIYYYVQ
+873 GYKNGIYYYVQ

-1056 SCMVQVVKTADS
+1056 SCMVQVVKKADS

-1182 LKATV
+1182 LKTTV

>member
-50 LKSFNSLKD
+50 FPCFDAFKN
-59 MGKVQA
+59 MEKVQA

-72 RIVKDSSMDAGQ
+72 KIVEDFYMDSGQ
-84 KVTWDCVWFGSYPQS
+84 TVTWDCVWFGSYPQS
-99 EIVKEGS
+99 EVTAEDGAVYDK
-106 KEEKTLKRVNNIHKV
+106 LKKATNWDDNN
-121 KYDVVNEKSFKEIS
+121 DVVIEGTKYRRLKGEDATRATFD
-135 NAQYN
+135 
-140 EESDAVIN
+140 EE
-148 GERYKRLRGIDAV
+148 GF
-161 DHNDDEGECYYDWIS
+161 YDWNGS
-176 DYKNYHYFKYEPI
+176 YTTYHYFKYEPI
-189 KWRILKRTGNQLFV
+189 KWRVLNTDGKEAFLLADVALDDQK
-203 VSDIILEN
+203 
-211 QRYNM
+211 YNT
-216 DYESITWGKSTIRSW
+216 DFTNVTWETCSMRKW
-231 LNGYGSQENKSKINY
+231 LNKQ
-246 TNQSFINKA
+246 FINTA
-255 FSANDIKAIQ
+255 FSLGEKNAIPV
-265 KTNVINDN
+265 KRIVNKDN
-273 NIECNTAGGNNTVD
+273 IRYGTKGGENTSD
-287 KLFLLSEREVYYTS
+287 KVFLLSESEVWNTE
-301 EAQEHGFVKNNQTE
+301 EAIGYGFSDDYEIN
-315 DEARKCLCST
+315 DEARTSNFST
-325 YAWAMGAWKEDNKPG
+325 YAYAMGIEQSFEFYFDGAINW
-340 NSSWSLRSP
+340 WLRSP
-349 GLDGY
+349 GSYNGSAEIVCDDSTVGTSGGRVN
-354 DAAYVDSDGLVNN
+354 YVTN
-367 DDGGTITTTSMGVRP
+367 GVRP

-495 SIEEAEKTL
+495 SIEEAEKIL

-513 EIQNL
+513 EIKNL

-527 ADVFVAGLHNYI
+527 ADVFVSGLHNYI
-539 KALAISNNINKKDIK
+539 KALAIADNISKKDIK

-562 NTVSNLFLKG
+562 DTVSNLFLKG

-579 YFQEQGGY
+579 YFQKQGGY

-601 ISKELAD
+601 TSKELAD

-616 DGIGITIEGIREDT
+616 DGIGITIQEIREDT
-630 LNYMCQLEGIIQAD
+630 LNYMCQFEGIIQAD

-873 GYKDGIYYYVQ
+873 GYKNGIYYYVQ

-1056 SCMVQVVKTADS
+1056 SCMIQVVKTADS

-1112 SSSNTKV
+1112 SSNNTKV

-1142 AVATDGSRVKASWKV
+1142 AVATDGSRVKAFWKV

-1213 VVKTKKAG
+1213 VVKMKKAG

>member
-1 MQKNSG
+1 
-7 FNKNRERGGKDMR
+7 MR
-20 KIVKNLKIYRLVA
+20 KIIKNLRIYRLIA

-99 EIVKEGS
+99 EVTAEDGAIYTKLKKKAEWNNNNTVIEGT
-106 KEEKTLKRVNNIHKV
+106 KYRRLKGEDATRATFDEEG
-121 KYDVVNEKSFKEIS
+121 F
-135 NAQYN
+135 
-140 EESDAVIN
+140 
-148 GERYKRLRGIDAV
+148 
-161 DHNDDEGECYYDWIS
+161 YDWNGS
-176 DYKNYHYFKYEPI
+176 YTTYHYFKYEPI
-189 KWRILKRTGNQLFV
+189 KWRVLNTDGKEAFLLADVALDDQK
-203 VSDIILEN
+203 
-211 QRYNM
+211 YNT
-216 DYESITWGKSTIRSW
+216 DFINVTWETCSMRKW
-231 LNGYGSQENKSKINY
+231 LNKQ
-246 TNQSFINKA
+246 FINTA
-255 FSANDIKAIQ
+255 FSLGEKNAIPV
-265 KTNVINDN
+265 KRIINKDN
-273 NIECNTAGGNNTVD
+273 IRYGTKGGENTSD
-287 KLFLLSEREVYYTS
+287 KVFLLSESEVWNTE
-301 EAQEHGFVKNNQTE
+301 EAIGYGFSDDYEIN
-315 DEARKCLCST
+315 DEARTSNFST
-325 YAWAMGAWKEDNKPG
+325 YAYAMGIEQSFEFYFDGAINW
-340 NSSWSLRSP
+340 WLRSP
-349 GLDGY
+349 GSYNGSAEVICDDSTIGTSGGRVN
-354 DAAYVDSDGLVNN
+354 YVTN
-367 DDGGTITTTSMGVRP
+367 GVRP

-402 DGTIDEVAY
+402 DGTVDEVAY
-411 DEGRWDDEDYEY
+411 DESGWDDKDYEY

-527 ADVFVAGLHNYI
+527 ADVFVSGLHNYI
-539 KALAISNNINKKDIK
+539 KALAISNNVNKKDIK

-562 NTVSNLFLKG
+562 DTVSNLFLKG
-572 DYNKLCK
+572 DYDKLCK

-601 ISKELAD
+601 VSKELAD

-630 LNYMCQLEGIIQAD
+630 LNYMCQLESIIQAD

-693 TEEALDLVIKQAVK
+693 TEKALDSVIKQAVK
-707 ASPWLELVKGAY
+707 ASPWLELIKGAY
-719 DWGVSISNILFNT
+719 DWGVSISNILFNI

-744 VAYLGDVLK
+744 IAYLGDVLK

-789 LWKTRIVGEKTLQKM
+789 LWKTRMVGEKTLQKM

-814 YYTYSMQTLDTLEAQ
+814 YYTYSMQALDTLEAQ

-858 NGKLLLTVKDGKESS
+858 NGKLLLTVKDGKESG
-873 GYKDGIYYYVQ
+873 GYKNGIYYYVQ

-932 FVDNISIKKGSLI
+932 FVDNISINKGSLI
-945 FVKQDSKGIYNYKTT
+945 LVNQDSKGIYSYKTT
-960 DILTGKEKEKSF
+960 DILTGKEKEKTF
-972 NINDENN
+972 NTNDENN
-979 YTSIEKLA
+979 YISIKQLA
-987 FLAANVKLN
+987 FSASNVKLN
-996 KGSERLLT
+996 KGSEQLLT

-1017 LWESSDSSIAWVDSD
+1017 IWESSDSSIAWVDSD